1 MMKKL
6 ILFSIILTFN
16 VFALDRIWDTRYT
29 NGPEIRGQSKMV
41 LGAGLRTGKDTDFF
55 VPVHFQGSVN
65 EDAEFGA
72 KLFYY
77 SDNTHLNIGAK
88 AYLSPNSYIGLDV
101 PFMIDKNFKGGL
113 IVTYS
118 KENHIAKIFS
128 NLYELRAGFFEGV
141 TGPDAYVKFETGF
154 MPTLNFGGVFLAMAE
169 PTSSFTAGHFQEDF
183 MVDILPKLEVNISG
197 TRLRLEFDFG
207 ILQESNNNQRSIGFY
222 ALIPLK

>member
-101 PFMIDKNFKGGL
+101 PFMINKNFKGGL
-113 IVTYS
+113 IVTYRDRKS
-118 KENHIAKIFS
+118 
-128 NLYELRAGFFEGV
+128 
-141 TGPDAYVKFETGF
+141 
-154 MPTLNFGGVFLAMAE
+154 
-169 PTSSFTAGHFQEDF
+169 
-183 MVDILPKLEVNISG
+183 
-197 TRLRLEFDFG
+197 TRLNSSHVRISYAVFCLKKK
-207 ILQESNNNQRSIGFY
+207 NNHEPPQIIGATYLFAARHSIVSVSPFP
-222 ALIPLK
+222 AFSP